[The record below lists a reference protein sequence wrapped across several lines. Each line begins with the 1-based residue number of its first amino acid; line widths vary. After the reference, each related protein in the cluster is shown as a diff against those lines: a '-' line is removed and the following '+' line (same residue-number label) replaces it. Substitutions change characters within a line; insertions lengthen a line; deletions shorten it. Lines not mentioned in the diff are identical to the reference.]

1 MNIGILSKRTKM
13 MTGKIKDYLENE
25 GHNVSIF
32 TLENLVINESLLNK
46 DFYILKSK
54 SLFFIY
60 AGYYLKANNIRV
72 IPDPHIS
79 FQQKNRIESYS
90 LLKKLD
96 FLVPNIY
103 LGTPEMFRNQLQSK
117 DFPLILKP
125 IMGSGSRG
133 VRIIESIEDLNN
145 GNNKILYLE
154 KYIEGIHYNVY
165 FIDDVI
171 CTLVKAPLANEH
183 TDMDKIKTPNDIKK
197 LVKKWIYYF
206 NGKVLFGHLD
216 LIREYNSNRLFTV
229 DVGTFP
235 EFSQWQIDNI
245 SPVKT
250 ICDLILKQV
259 RKYHNH

>member
-1 MNIGILSKRTKM
+1 MNIGILSKRTTM
-13 MTGKIKDYLENE
+13 MTGKIKDYFENE
-25 GHNVSIF
+25 GYNVSIF
-32 TLENLVINESLLNK
+32 TLENLAINESLFNN

-60 AGYYLKANNIRV
+60 AGYYLEANDIPV

-79 FQQKNRIESYS
+79 FKQKNRIASHS
-90 LLKKLD
+90 LLKSIG
-96 FLVPNIY
+96 FLAPDIY
-103 LGTPEMFRNQLQSK
+103 LGTLEIFKDRLQSK

-154 KYIEGIHYNVY
+154 KYIEGIHLNVY

-183 TDMDKIKTPNDIKK
+183 TDMEKIKTPNDIKK
-197 LVKKWIYYF
+197 LINKWKNYF

-216 LIREYNSNRLFTV
+216 LIREHNSNRLFTV

>member
-13 MTGKIKDYLENE
+13 MAGKIKDYFENE
-25 GHNVSIF
+25 GHNVSIL
-32 TLENLVINESLLNK
+32 TLENLIINESMLNK
-46 DFYILKSK
+46 DFYIQKSK
-54 SLFFIY
+54 SLFFLY
-60 AGYYLKANNIRV
+60 AGYYLKANNIQV
-72 IPDPHIS
+72 VPDPHIS
-79 FQQKNRIESYS
+79 FKQKNRIESHS
-90 LLKKLD
+90 LLNNVG

-103 LGTPEMFRNQLQSK
+103 LGTPEILRNELNPK

-133 VRIIESIEDLNN
+133 VRIIESIEDLKN
-145 GNNKILYLE
+145 GNNTILYLE
-154 KYIEGIHYNVY
+154 KYIEGIHFNVY

-183 TDMDKIKTPNDIKK
+183 SDMEKITTPTDIKK
-197 LVKKWIYYF
+197 LIKTWKNYF

-216 LIREYNSNRLFTV
+216 LIREHDSNRLFCV
-229 DVGTFP
+229 DVGSFP

-259 RKYHNH
+259 KKIA

>member
-13 MTGKIKDYLENE
+13 MTGKIKDYLESK
-25 GHNVSIF
+25 GHDVSIY
-32 TLENLVINESLLNK
+32 TLENLIINESLLNK
-46 DFYILKSK
+46 DFYIQKSK
-54 SLFFIY
+54 LLFFIY
-60 AGYYLKANNIRV
+60 AGYYLDANDVQV

-79 FQQKNRIESYS
+79 FQQKNRIESHS
-90 LLKKLD
+90 LLKNVG

-103 LGTPEMFRNQLQSK
+103 LGNTEMLRNKLQSK

-133 VRIIESIEDLNN
+133 VRIIESFEDLNN

-154 KYIEGIHYNVY
+154 KYIEGIHFNVY

-183 TDMDKIKTPNDIKK
+183 TDMEKIKTPNDIKNLIK
-197 LVKKWIYYF
+197 RWKSHF

-216 LIREYNSNRLFTV
+216 LIREHDSNRLFCV
-229 DVGTFP
+229 DVGSFP
-235 EFSQWQIDNI
+235 EFSQWQIDDI
-245 SPVKT
+245 PPVKT

-259 RKYHNH
+259 KNDHNH